1 MFCYSIEDVEVQY
14 LGLSA
19 KNTDLEESDGV
30 RYLYNMLHGMLIF
43 FLSLYLVRRMFG
55 ETIITCV

>member
-19 KNTDLEESDGV
+19 KNTDLEEGDEV
-30 RYLYNMLHGMLIF
+30 R
-43 FLSLYLVRRMFG
+43 
-55 ETIITCV
+55 

>member
-30 RYLYNMLHGMLIF
+30 RYLDNVLHAMLIF
-43 FLSLYLVRRMFG
+43 FSEFYILLDGCLVKQ
-55 ETIITCV
+55 

>member
-14 LGLSA
+14 LGLSV
-19 KNTDLEESDGV
+19 KNTDLEEGDEV
-30 RYLYNMLHGMLIF
+30 RYLDNVLHGMLF
-43 FLSLYLVRRMFG
+43 FLLSLLLVRQMFG

>member
-19 KNTDLEESDGV
+19 KNTDLEGSDEV
-30 RYLYNMLHGMLIF
+30 RYLVKVLHGMLIIYF
-43 FLSLYLVRRMFG
+43 FFEFTS
-55 ETIITCV
+55 C